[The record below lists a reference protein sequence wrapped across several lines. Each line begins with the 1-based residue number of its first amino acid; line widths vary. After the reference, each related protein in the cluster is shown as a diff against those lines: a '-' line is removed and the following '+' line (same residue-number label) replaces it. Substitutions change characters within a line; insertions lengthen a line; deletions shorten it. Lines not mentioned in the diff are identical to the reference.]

1 METVCS
7 KSSAEKMSEQESA
20 PSSTAVLEVIVSFE
34 QLVSTAPKRQI
45 LKRIRFIIARIL
57 LLQKYTKIVALIM
70 E

>member
-7 KSSAEKMSEQESA
+7 KSSAEKMSEPVSA
-20 PSSTAVLEVIVSFE
+20 PSSTAVVEVIVSFE

-57 LLQKYTKIVALIM
+57 LLQRYTKIVA
-70 E
+70 